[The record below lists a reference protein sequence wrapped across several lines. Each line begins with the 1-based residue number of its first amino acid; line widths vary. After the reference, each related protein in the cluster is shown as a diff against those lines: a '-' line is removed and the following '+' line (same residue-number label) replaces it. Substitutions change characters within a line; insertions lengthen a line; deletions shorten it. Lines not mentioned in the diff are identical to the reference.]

1 MVLSVN
7 FPEEILAISSQTFGL
22 FGGFQSCFVIIFF
35 FLLFSI
41 LLAFGQFD
49 ANTRYRLFGK
59 HKTFELFVA
68 IKYFSIF
75 VHLLRRR
82 HA

>member
-1 MVLSVN
+1 MFCN
-7 FPEEILAISSQTFGL
+7 L
-22 FGGFQSCFVIIFF
+22 FIF

-68 IKYFSIF
+68 IIYFSIF